1 MKRPHLVVEGNM
13 GEFEEFKAEYPE
25 FCEKITNFY
34 SSGSDSWA
42 FEVNYGG
49 QFDKTP
55 KESDLMDFLIEYYI
69 ELAYLRE
76 NHAVEMSAVSY
87 ISNSHPA
94 GMVSF
99 EPETIGLCAGLSIQ
113 LQIIPA

>member
-13 GEFEEFKAEYPE
+13 GNFEEFKEGYPE
-25 FCEKITNFY
+25 FCEKITEFD
-34 SSGSDSWA
+34 SFGSNSWA
-42 FEVNYGG
+42 FVVNYGD
-49 QFDKTP
+49 QFDKTSQG
-55 KESDLMDFLIEYYI
+55 SDLMDFLIEHYI

-87 ISNSHPA
+87 ISDSHPA
-94 GMVSF
+94 GMISF
-99 EPETIGLCAGLSIQ
+99 EPETIGFCAGLSIQ